1 MRLESHICS
10 IRGGCTAQEKSHL
23 QYQGRL
29 CSARRVTSA
38 VPGDGEQYQES
49 HTSVVLGGV
58 YSARRVTSA
67 VPEEVVQCK
76 ENHICSNRGGCAVP
90 GKLHLQYQRKACS
103 TKIAT
108 TTLPQEGV

>member
-1 MRLESHICS
+1 MRLESHICR

-49 HTSVVLGGV
+49 HTSAVVGGGGGGV
-58 YSARRVTSA
+58 
-67 VPEEVVQCK
+67 QCQ
-76 ENHICSNRGGCAVP
+76 ESHICSARGGCAVQ
-90 GKLHLQYQRKACS
+90 GESHLQ
-103 TKIAT
+103 
-108 TTLPQEGV
+108 